1 MDSKRIAW
9 LAVSAGTV
17 FLARKVANRLLDS
30 GWRMAAH
37 DDPPV
42 HAGGGARLL
51 PALGWAVGSAAVISL
66 AEFGAREAAASIW
79 HRWTGE
85 DPPED

>member
-1 MDSKRIAW
+1 
-9 LAVSAGTV
+9 
-17 FLARKVANRLLDS
+17 
-30 GWRMAAH
+30 
-37 DDPPV
+37 V